1 MCSYPNL
8 PEGMCVAGALVWARP
23 AHAQV
28 PLWNAHDVNGNIVA
42 IMRGPSPPAPGVGYA
57 VKLQH
62 AQLAGAKAVVFVDYD
77 TDATKF
83 TQMPAVLPLPDGS
96 EVEARIPT
104 CLILAQHA
112 NFLQESANHEII
124 YYSGTPEG
132 YNPGCQAGFVRIP
145 AQERT
150 RLHKQEAAAL
160 MAEFLDA
167 RRKEKGADDIECS
180 SKDLWRRQGDA
191 TEPVRTSE
199 LDHSSVH

>member
-8 PEGMCVAGALVWARP
+8 PEGMCVAGTLVWARP

-28 PLWNAHDVNGNIVA
+28 PLWNAHEVNGNIVA
-42 IMRGPSPPAPGVGYA
+42 IMRGPAPPAPGVGYA

-77 TDATKF
+77 TDAAKF

-112 NFLQESANHEII
+112 NFLQESANHELI
-124 YYSGTPEG
+124 YYSDTPA
-132 YNPGCQAGFVRIP
+132 CQAGFVRIP
-145 AQERT
+145 VQERT
-150 RLHKQEAAAL
+150 RLHKHEAAAL
-160 MAEFLDA
+160 MAEFFDA

-180 SKDLWRRQGDA
+180 SKNLWRRPADA

-199 LDHSSVH
+199 LDHISVQ